1 MHWPGRVL
9 DLPMMVR
16 AAWVALALVVAPA
29 VALAK
34 GWSSPAA
41 GPSVTGGPELLFTFD
56 DGPNEPTTSKILD
69 ILAAHHVHA
78 VFFMNGW
85 HFETGAVEKSKHM
98 IERVV
103 REGHIVA
110 NHTQTHAQLCSLKDD
125 GKRAWEVDHSHDIL
139 ESLARMPVIWFRTP
153 YGSYCSKVVDLLAER
168 NMAHFH
174 WDIDPQEWK
183 NKDGNVT
190 AKYIIARIQKLQDRA
205 VVLMHDTKAAT
216 VVALPQVLDWI
227 DAENARRKANGRMPI
242 RILSGAD
249 LALERS
255 APGFGAWI
263 RTEGAASVDGALA
276 AVAAAL
282 P

>member
-1 MHWPGRVL
+1 VI
-9 DLPMMVR
+9 
-16 AAWVALALVVAPA
+16 ALATPLAPA
-29 VALAK
+29 RAK
-34 GWSSPAA
+34 GWTSPAA
-41 GPSVTGGPELLFTFD
+41 GPSSTGAPELLFTFD

-78 VFFMNGW
+78 IFFMNGW
-85 HFETGAVEKSKHM
+85 HFETGAVEKSKQM

-110 NHTQTHAQLCSLKDD
+110 NHTQTHAQLCALKDD
-125 GKRAWEVDHSHDIL
+125 AKRAWEVDYSHQIL
-139 ESLARMPVIWFRTP
+139 EHLAAMPVLWFRTP
-153 YGSYCSKVVDLLAER
+153 FGSYCNSVVELLAER
-168 NMAHFH
+168 RLAHFH

-183 NKDGNVT
+183 HKSGDVT
-190 AKYIIARIQKLQDRA
+190 AKYVIARIRTLQDRA

-227 DAENARRKANGRMPI
+227 EAENLRRKTNGRVPI

-249 LALERS
+249 LAIERT
-255 APGFGAWI
+255 APGLTTWL
-263 RTEGAASVDGALA
+263 RASATASIDDGLA
-276 AVAAAL
+276 AVASAL